1 MEELPTVRQLKKPV
15 LTLTSPPV
23 TLIQAVTVTL
33 ILTLTMMRLAELP
46 QLLLMMMGTSMSTM
60 TRRMRPQPWRQ

>member
-1 MEELPTVRQLKKPV
+1 MVRQLKKQV
-15 LTLTSPPV
+15 LTLTSLPV
-23 TLIQAVTVTL
+23 TLIQAVTVIL

-60 TRRMRPQPWRQ
+60 MRRMRHLL